1 MYQWEALQVR
11 GMNLVVCFFSTS
23 RRRPEKTAWPAVG
36 VHRFP
41 GQVQMAVDL
50 WAPLLLFSVNRAPP
64 VGAFPAGQVAPRHPG
79 PHCVLR
85 PAPVARATICRVV
98 RLGEQPSSWTGFHYP
113 LACYSG
119 NADSAGPLNSLLP
132 SPTGATASVA
142 QRRSADQAVFG
153 RAQSA
158 KHRTRAAI
166 DDAMKPAL
174 CRLRDL
180 SSPYSGVQLHRID
193 SFSLRFLA

>member
-1 MYQWEALQVR
+1 MQVR
-11 GMNLVVCFFSTS
+11 GIPRNLVVCFFSTS

-36 VHRFP
+36 VHRIP
-41 GQVQMAVDL
+41 GQVQMAVDP

-113 LACYSG
+113 LACLVGTRTRRALLTASLQAPLAQRHRWRSDG
-119 NADSAGPLNSLLP
+119 LLTRLSSAGLNRQS
-132 SPTGATASVA
+132 TEHV
-142 QRRSADQAVFG
+142 QRSTTQ
-153 RAQSA
+153 
-158 KHRTRAAI
+158 
-166 DDAMKPAL
+166 
-174 CRLRDL
+174 
-180 SSPYSGVQLHRID
+180 
-193 SFSLRFLA
+193 